1 MAAFFALI
9 AGLAIGTMFGMG
21 FVGYLVASS
30 VTVRDWFKEVIT
42 RIDLDLDI

>member
-9 AGLAIGTMFGMG
+9 AGLAIGTIFGIG
-21 FVGYLVASS
+21 FVGYMVAIS
-30 VTVRDWFKEVIT
+30 VTVRNWFKELIT